1 MPEIN
6 GSGRGGLRGDVD
18 MSRTNAAA
26 PRTPGAAAALAASA
40 GAAAGPGGR
49 PRSPGDGAGAADRP
63 RTQVAQAAAGGAAGP
78 ASGGTSPAAGGSGG
92 EGGGPRPIRVLV
104 ADDHAILRD
113 GIRTLLEAQP
123 DIAVVGEAADG
134 REAVELARRLRPDVV
149 LLDIGMPGMNGIEA
163 TRAILK
169 ERPETRVLI
178 LSMHDNEEYIFPIL
192 EAGAAGYVL
201 KRSAATELVSA
212 LRAVVQGH
220 TILHP
225 DVAAKVVSGAGRR
238 PKEAP
243 TGRPRRVD
251 GLTERETE
259 VLTLIAQG
267 LTNQEIA
274 DRLFISIKTVQ
285 AHRSNIME
293 KLDLHDAVELTKYAI
308 RHGLISLDDD

>member
-1 MPEIN
+1 MPEID
-6 GSGRGGLRGDVD
+6 GSGRGGLRGDAGLW
-18 MSRTNAAA
+18 RTNAAQP
-26 PRTPGAAAALAASA
+26 PRTPAAAAAMAPA
-40 GAAAGPGGR
+40 PGAAGPGARSVGTGDGSGGAGR
-49 PRSPGDGAGAADRP
+49 PR
-63 RTQVAQAAAGGAAGP
+63 AQAAQAADGGAAGP
-78 ASGGTSPAAGGSGG
+78 ASRGTPPTAGKAGDDGD
-92 EGGGPRPIRVLV
+92 GPRPIRVLV

-134 REAVELARRLRPDVV
+134 REAVELTRRLRPDVV

-201 KRSAATELVSA
+201 KRSAATELVSE

-251 GLTERETE
+251 GLTERET
-259 VLTLIAQG
+259 
-267 LTNQEIA
+267 
-274 DRLFISIKTVQ
+274 
-285 AHRSNIME
+285 
-293 KLDLHDAVELTKYAI
+293 
-308 RHGLISLDDD
+308 

>member
-1 MPEIN
+1 MVDGQQEGPAQFQDDVPAARSEARGKATGGMPASPRK
-6 GSGRGGLRGDVD
+6 GGPTAAGR
-18 MSRTNAAA
+18 S
-26 PRTPGAAAALAASA
+26 SA
-40 GAAAGPGGR
+40 G
-49 PRSPGDGAGAADRP
+49 
-63 RTQVAQAAAGGAAGP
+63 
-78 ASGGTSPAAGGSGG
+78 
-92 EGGGPRPIRVLV
+92 RPIRVLV

-113 GIRTLLEAQP
+113 GIRTLLEAEP
-123 DIAVVGEAADG
+123 DVAVVGEASDG
-134 REAVELARRLRPDVV
+134 LEAIDLARRLRPDVV

-163 TRAILK
+163 TRAILR
-169 ERPETRVLI
+169 EIPGTRVLI

-192 EAGAAGYVL
+192 EAGASGYVL

-225 DVAAKVVSGAGRR
+225 DVAAKVLAGASNRQKAETAKGP
-238 PKEAP
+238 PK
-243 TGRPRRVD
+243 RVD

-285 AHRSNIME
+285 AHRANIME

-308 RHGLISLDDD
+308 RQRLISLDD

>member
-1 MPEIN
+1 MSEFA
-6 GSGRGGLRGDVD
+6 GR
-18 MSRTNAAA
+18 T
-26 PRTPGAAAALAASA
+26 
-40 GAAAGPGGR
+40 GPGGA
-49 PRSPGDGAGAADRP
+49 GDAAGRRADPAGGAGAASG
-63 RTQVAQAAAGGAAGP
+63 AGGREP
-78 ASGGTSPAAGGSGG
+78 
-92 EGGGPRPIRVLV
+92 GGPEAGAGREVQRPIRVLV
-104 ADDHAILRD
+104 CDDHAILRD
-113 GIRTLLEAQP
+113 GIRTLLEAHP

-134 REAVELARRLRPDVV
+134 REAVELARRLQPDVV

-169 ERPETRVLI
+169 QRPETRVLI

-225 DVAAKVVSGAGRR
+225 DVAAKVVSGAARR
-238 PKEAP
+238 QKGEGA
-243 TGRPRRVD
+243 GEGAPRRVD

-308 RHGLISLDDD
+308 RHGLISLDD

>member
-1 MPEIN
+1 MSETPKGPFAGE
-6 GSGRGGLRGDVD
+6 GFGGEAAEGTRDG
-18 MSRTNAAA
+18 TNPA
-26 PRTPGAAAALAASA
+26 P
-40 GAAAGPGGR
+40 
-49 PRSPGDGAGAADRP
+49 
-63 RTQVAQAAAGGAAGP
+63 AAGP
-78 ASGGTSPAAGGSGG
+78 APAAASPGAAGRSPAAEEAAAGDG
-92 EGGGPRPIRVLV
+92 EAQRPIRVLV

-113 GIRTLLEAQP
+113 GIRTLLEAHP

-169 ERPETRVLI
+169 QRPETRILI

-225 DVAAKVVSGAGRR
+225 DVAAKVVSGAARR
-238 PKEAP
+238 QKAEGPAE
-243 TGRPRRVD
+243 GVPRRVD

-308 RHGLISLDDD
+308 RHGLISLDD

>member
-1 MPEIN
+1 MPDRN
-6 GSGRGGLRGDVD
+6 RQR
-18 MSRTNAAA
+18 
-26 PRTPGAAAALAASA
+26 
-40 GAAAGPGGR
+40 PGGE
-49 PRSPGDGAGAADRP
+49 AA
-63 RTQVAQAAAGGAAGP
+63 
-78 ASGGTSPAAGGSGG
+78 
-92 EGGGPRPIRVLV
+92 RPIRVLV

-123 DIAVVGEAADG
+123 DIEVVGEASDG
-134 REAVELARRLRPDVV
+134 VEAVELARQLKPDVV

-163 TRAILK
+163 TRTILQDV
-169 ERPETRVLI
+169 PETRVLI

-192 EAGAAGYVL
+192 EAGASGYVL

-225 DVAAKVVSGAGRR
+225 DVAAKVLAGVSRR
-238 PKEAP
+238 QRGEGGEGPPK
-243 TGRPRRVD
+243 RVD

-259 VLTLIAQG
+259 ILTLIAQG

-308 RHGLISLDDD
+308 RHGLISLDD